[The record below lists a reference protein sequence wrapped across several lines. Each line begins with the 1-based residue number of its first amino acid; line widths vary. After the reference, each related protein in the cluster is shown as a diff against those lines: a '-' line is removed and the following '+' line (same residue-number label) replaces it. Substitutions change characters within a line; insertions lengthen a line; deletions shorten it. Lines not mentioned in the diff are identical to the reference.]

1 MACGVEPLVGVV
13 EREGNVDRGAP
24 DQQPVRVDETARGKR
39 TVIGLQAAL
48 DDAGQERRSVERSGG
63 AARARSPGPGS
74 RPPAPRLPPARG
86 RAADRPRALRVLC
99 EASRARAEAPARGVA
114 LTPGRRYPPSA
125 AARRGQRL
133 SDGARGTRGYRLRL
147 DGSPRALVDRP
158 GAGEQDVR

>member
-48 DDAGQERRSVERSGG
+48 DDAGKERRSVERSGG
-63 AARARSPGPGS
+63 RANDKIEAVEQSPALQRAR
-74 RPPAPRLPPARG
+74 RC
-86 RAADRPRALRVLC
+86 LC
-99 EASRARAEAPARGVA
+99 EPSRARAEAPARGVA

-158 GAGEQDVR
+158 GAGEQDAR